1 MRPAHGAGLPSATDG
16 NPYYAGPF
24 VGFSGTA
31 WHMSTELPPVSVLLV
46 DDRRENLLALEAS
59 LEPLGQRLVSAQS
72 GTEALRAVLDEQFA
86 VILMDIR
93 MPGLDGFETIA
104 LLRQRAQSRHT
115 PIIFLS
121 AHPDQHHVLRSY
133 SAGAVDYI
141 LKPFDPESLR
151 AKVSVFVA
159 LRQKEIALQH
169 AHDELEARVTAR
181 TAELAQTNAALAA
194 EIAERKVA
202 QQQLFDLAHHDS
214 LTSLPN
220 RALFMEH
227 LNGAVARSRRRN
239 SPGFAVMML
248 DLDRFKVINDTL
260 GHLAGDQV
268 LTGVSARLHEC
279 LREVDTPAR
288 LGGDEFAIL
297 IDGIFGVKDATR
309 TAERIQLALKE
320 PFDIEGK
327 EVLISASIGIAMMNP
342 RYGRSM
348 DLLRDADIALYRA
361 KEEGR
366 ARYQVF
372 DHEMHGTVSAQLRL
386 ESDLSYAL
394 ERDELV
400 LHYQPIVTLAQ
411 TKIVGFEALVRWQHP
426 TRGIIG
432 PAEFIPIAEDSGM
445 ILSIGKWVFERACR
459 QLAEWNRAGLES
471 LTMSINLSVKQ
482 LGQPEL
488 VAEVEQAA
496 RDAGID
502 LKNLK
507 VEITESALMPND
519 PAVQQTLTQLR
530 ALGLCISLDDF
541 GTGYSCLSYLHD
553 FPVTTLKIDRSFV
566 SRIGMKT
573 ERPEIVRAIV
583 ALAHNLGMDVI
594 AEGVETTEQLE
605 RLRVLQC
612 ESVQGFYFS
621 EPLDAEAA
629 TALLRRGQIIAIPT
643 NATSAI
649 SR

>member
-1 MRPAHGAGLPSATDG
+1 MDIQ
-16 NPYYAGPF
+16 
-24 VGFSGTA
+24 
-31 WHMSTELPPVSVLLV
+31 LPPVSVLLV
-46 DDRRENLLALEAS
+46 DDRPENLLALEAS
-59 LEPLGQRLVSAQS
+59 LEPLGQRLVKAQS
-72 GTEALRAVLDEQFA
+72 GNDALRAVLEEQFA

-121 AHPDQHHVLRSY
+121 AYPEQHHVLRSY

-159 LRQKEIALQH
+159 LRQKEIALQQ
-169 AHDELEARVTAR
+169 AHDELEARVAAR
-181 TAELAQTNAALAA
+181 TAELAQTNASLAN
-194 EIAERKVA
+194 EIAERKIA

-227 LNGAVARSRRRN
+227 LNGALARSRRRN
-239 SPGFAVMML
+239 SPAFAVMML

-260 GHLAGDQV
+260 GHLAGDQLLV
-268 LTGVSARLHEC
+268 GVAARLKHC

-288 LGGDEFAIL
+288 LGGDEFSIL
-297 IDGIFGVKDATR
+297 IDGIYGVKDATR
-309 TAERIQLALKE
+309 TAERIQHALKE
-320 PFDIEGK
+320 PFDLDGK
-327 EVLISASIGIAMMNP
+327 EVLISSSIGIAMMDR
-342 RYGRSM
+342 RYERST

-386 ESDLSYAL
+386 ESDLSYAV

-400 LHYQPIVTLAQ
+400 LHFQPILALAQ
-411 TKIVGFEALVRWQHP
+411 TKVVGFEALVRWRHP
-426 TRGIIG
+426 ERGIIG

-445 ILSIGKWVFERACR
+445 IQTIGRWVAERACH
-459 QLAEWNRAGLES
+459 QLAEWDRDGLGG
-471 LTMSINLSVKQ
+471 LTMSINLSVRQ
-482 LGQPEL
+482 LVQPDL
-488 VAEVEQAA
+488 TAEIEQAA

-502 LKNLK
+502 LRRLT
-507 VEITESALMPND
+507 VEITESAMMPND
-519 PAVQQTLTQLR
+519 PAVQQTLTHLR
-530 ALGLCISLDDF
+530 TLGVSISLDDF

-553 FPVTTLKIDRSFV
+553 FPVTALKIDRSFV
-566 SRIGMKT
+566 SRIGMKS

-583 ALAHNLGMDVI
+583 ALAHNLGIDVI
-594 AEGVETTEQLE
+594 AEGVETPEQID
-605 RLRVLQC
+605 RLRALEC
-612 ESVQGFYFS
+612 EYVQGFYFS

-629 TALLRRGQIIAIPT
+629 TTLLQRGSIIGA
-643 NATSAI
+643 AASAVSA